1 MRVRRLLPSS
11 RMSGRC
17 GNAILE
23 FALSFLLI
31 FPLLG
36 GCFQFGYS
44 FYVYNRMQTAV
55 EGGAR
60 YASLRTYDSETAT
73 PSPAYLDA
81 VRNQVVYGNPNGGAS
96 PVLPGLTPGQ
106 VAVTMTFI
114 SGAPRAVTVSI
125 VNYQLN
131 AVFRTLTFNNKPK
144 VTMPYVGR
152 WDAVS

>member
-1 MRVRRLLPSS
+1 MRARRLLCGS
-11 RMSGRC
+11 RSRGRS

-31 FPLLG
+31 FPLMG

-60 YASLRTYDSETAT
+60 YASLRTYDSDTAT
-73 PSPAYLDA
+73 PSQAYLNA

-96 PVLPGLTPGQ
+96 PVLPGLTPSQ
-106 VAVTMTFI
+106 VSVTVTFVF
-114 SGAPRAVTVSI
+114 GAPRSVTVSI
-125 VNYQLN
+125 VNYRLN
-131 AVFRTLTFNNKPK
+131 AVFRTFTFDNKPQ

-152 WDAVS
+152 WDPVS